1 MYKISL
7 WGQIVQHREYGHY
20 FSHCKYSIT
29 FKSCESLYC
38 TPVAYNMAHQIYFNK
53 KKLKEVPQ
61 NLGNQDKYFKAMLL
75 FKVKFSAKKPMMNN
89 IKVFEEFLL

>member
-1 MYKISL
+1 
-7 WGQIVQHREYGHY
+7 
-20 FSHCKYSIT
+20 
-29 FKSCESLYC
+29 
-38 TPVAYNMAHQIYFNK
+38 MAHQIYFNK